1 MGEAWTGFLLLGVAG
16 LILGTLVQIS
26 AKLDRIVRELA
37 RRNARYDELNH
48 LSLLKLPGEHFLR
61 VSAAASG

>member
-48 LSLLKLPGEHFLR
+48 LS
-61 VSAAASG
+61 